1 MTAFQALHD
10 MGEPVQALA
19 AFRELLADGGAV
31 LVGDEHGEDEK
42 ACAGRR
48 RTSADSSP

>member
-19 AFRELLADGGAV
+19 AFRQVLAEGGAV

-42 ACAGRR
+42 AAP
-48 RTSADSSP
+48 ADENERLELA